1 MGRLFRGRAAL
12 VRPGVIALASEPG
25 LTKVAREP
33 GSRGD
38 DVKVIRTAVFAAV
51 AIGLACAAPAAAES
65 PYDFAAGGGETE
77 AGDNFG
83 FSAHDGPVGPSGY
96 ATYSTATFEVSG
108 AVTCI
113 NAGGGRLATIGIVVE
128 NSSDPALVGQ
138 GFLLYVED
146 RDAVDSAAPDRI
158 SYAFVDRLAARR
170 CAARR
175 PTETVVLGNI
185 VVEDSPD
192 IDPP

>member
-1 MGRLFRGRAAL
+1 M
-12 VRPGVIALASEPG
+12 ALANEQS
-25 LTKVAREP
+25 LTTVAREP
-33 GSRGD
+33 GPRGD
-38 DVKVIRTAVFAAV
+38 DVRVIRTTVAAG
-51 AIGLACAAPAAAES
+51 AIALALVCAAPAAAES
-65 PYDFAAGGGETE
+65 PYDFAAGGGETA
-77 AGDNFG
+77 AGDQFA
-83 FSAHDGPVGPSGY
+83 FSAHDGPTGPSGY
-96 ATYSTATFEVSG
+96 VTYSTATFDVSG

-158 SYAFVDRLAARR
+158 SYAFGDRLAARR
-170 CAARR
+170 CALRR

-192 IDPP
+192 VDPPEEPVEPAT

>member
-1 MGRLFRGRAAL
+1 M
-12 VRPGVIALASEPG
+12 ALANEPG
-25 LTKVAREP
+25 LTTVAREP

-38 DVKVIRTAVFAAV
+38 KVRVIRTTVV
-51 AIGLACAAPAAAES
+51 AGAIVLALACAAPASAES
-65 PYDFAAGGGETE
+65 PYDFAAGGGETA
-77 AGDNFG
+77 AGDQFA
-83 FSAHDGPVGPSGY
+83 FTAHDGPTGPSGY
-96 ATYSTATFEVSG
+96 VTYSTATFDVSG

-158 SYAFVDRLAARR
+158 SYAFFVDPRPATRQ
-170 CAARR
+170 CAVRR
-175 PTETVVLGNI
+175 PIETVVLGNI

-192 IDPP
+192 VDPPEEPVEPAT

>member
-1 MGRLFRGRAAL
+1 
-12 VRPGVIALASEPG
+12 LA
-25 LTKVAREP
+25 
-33 GSRGD
+33 
-38 DVKVIRTAVFAAV
+38 
-51 AIGLACAAPAAAES
+51 LACAASASAES
-65 PYDFAAGGGETE
+65 PYDFAAGGGKTA
-77 AGDNFG
+77 AGDQFG

-96 ATYSTATFEVSG
+96 VTYRTATFDVSG

-146 RDAVDSAAPDRI
+146 RDDSAAPDRI
-158 SYAFVDRLAARR
+158 SYAFVDRPATRR
-170 CAARR
+170 CTVRR
-175 PTETVVLGNI
+175 PIETVVLGNI

-192 IDPP
+192 VDPPEAPVEPAT

>member
-1 MGRLFRGRAAL
+1 MIRTTVAA
-12 VRPGVIALASEPG
+12 GAIALA
-25 LTKVAREP
+25 
-33 GSRGD
+33 
-38 DVKVIRTAVFAAV
+38 
-51 AIGLACAAPAAAES
+51 LACAASASAES
-65 PYDFAAGGGETE
+65 PYDFAAGGGKTA
-77 AGDNFG
+77 AGDQFG

-96 ATYSTATFEVSG
+96 VTYRTATFDVSG

-146 RDAVDSAAPDRI
+146 RDDSAAPDRI
-158 SYAFVDRLAARR
+158 SYAFVDRPATRR
-170 CAARR
+170 CTVRR
-175 PTETVVLGNI
+175 PIETVVLGNI

-192 IDPP
+192 VDPPEAPVEPAT